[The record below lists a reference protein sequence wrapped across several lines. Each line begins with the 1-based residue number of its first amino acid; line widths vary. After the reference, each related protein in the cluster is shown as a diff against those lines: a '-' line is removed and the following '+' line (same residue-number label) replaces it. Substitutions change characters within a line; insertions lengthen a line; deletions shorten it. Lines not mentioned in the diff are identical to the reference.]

1 MGRSRKWRKRI
12 ASSARR
18 LRLAAFLA
26 LLAVMIVAFAIAL
39 ATQTSVVP
47 QPEAKGPGEW
57 ISLPS
62 TSSADVLTAARATTL
77 YREVAAHP
85 ETLLGQAV
93 HAGSLGTPQ
102 LVHVFH
108 PLPGMYDVWVIP
120 LMQSNVPGLS
130 AAGPHVVG
138 MLDLDYDVK
147 HSRVRA
153 VSFAG
158 PFQLGEPAYG
168 RPFPQQAQQTAAAAF
183 TSATHA
189 RMAVNVRPEL
199 VYFPADLDAIAG
211 IHAKVHWTAG
221 GQFPDLAVW
230 HVRSADGHDFI
241 VGLDDQVYP
250 AAQLPLAKGAA

>member
-1 MGRSRKWRKRI
+1 MRNV
-12 ASSARR
+12 
-18 LRLAAFLA
+18 RLAALLS
-26 LLAVMIVAFAIAL
+26 LLAVMILAFVLAL
-39 ATQTSVVP
+39 ATQTSSVS
-47 QPEAKGPGEW
+47 QPEAKGPDGW

-62 TSSADVLTAARATTL
+62 PSSADVLTAARSTTL
-77 YREVAAHP
+77 YQEAAAHP

-102 LVHVFH
+102 LVHAFH

-138 MLDLDYDVK
+138 MLNLDYDAAR
-147 HSRVRA
+147 HRVRA

-158 PFQLGEPAYG
+158 PFQSGEPAYG
-168 RPFPQQAQQTAAAAF
+168 QPFPQQTQQTA
-183 TSATHA
+183 SADYTKITHG
-189 RMAVNVRPEL
+189 RMSVNVRPDL

-211 IHAKVHWTAG
+211 VNAKIHWTAG

-230 HVRSADGHDFI
+230 HMRSTDGHDFI
-241 VGLDDQVYP
+241 VGLDGFVYP
-250 AAQLPLAKGAA
+250 AEKLPYAKGASARSK